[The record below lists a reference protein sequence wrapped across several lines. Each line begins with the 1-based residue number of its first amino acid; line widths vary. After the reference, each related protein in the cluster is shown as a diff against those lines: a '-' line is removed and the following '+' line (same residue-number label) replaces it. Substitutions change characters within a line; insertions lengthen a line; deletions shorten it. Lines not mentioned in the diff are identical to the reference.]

1 MKLDTTLMQS
11 KTVIALIEFINS
23 QNDLILAMRAEVDEI
38 DKGVEVLVQN
48 SMRQTELINA
58 KQISALDMMN
68 DNRKEP
74 NRRSNGRIKF

>member
-1 MKLDTTLMQS
+1 MQLDTTLMQS

-23 QNDLILAMRAEVDEI
+23 QNDIILAMRAEVDEI
-38 DKGVEVLVQN
+38 DEGVEVLVQN
-48 SMRQTELINA
+48 SIRRTELINA

-68 DNRKEP
+68 DNRRGP